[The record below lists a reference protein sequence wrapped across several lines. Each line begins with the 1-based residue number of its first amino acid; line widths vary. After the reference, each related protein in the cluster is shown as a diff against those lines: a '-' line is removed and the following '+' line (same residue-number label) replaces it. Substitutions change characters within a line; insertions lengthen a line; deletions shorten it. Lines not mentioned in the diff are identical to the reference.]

1 MEKIFVLC
9 IDFLSLTQRERV
21 GFYPVQILK
30 CSYKRIIEHLL
41 KVSSLEETQNV
52 TICSEGT

>member
-9 IDFLSLTQRERV
+9 MDFLPLTQRERV

-30 CSYKRIIEHLL
+30 CSYKRIIEHFL